1 MSVFISIITVLLV
14 LGILSAAHELGHFFV
29 AKLMKV
35 KAYEVSI
42 FVGPA
47 LFKWRKNNVD
57 YSIRCI
63 PIGAY
68 VRFNE
73 VDNEGKPIESDDPT
87 LLLNQPRWKRLIIA
101 LAGPFVN
108 LILGILIFIVFFCAT
123 GYTSLDLGATD
134 PGTQLYEQ
142 HYEVG
147 DTVVALNGKR
157 VFTYDELYISF
168 NFINDVDPVELTL
181 KSKETGE
188 KYNITLTP
196 VIKRQTMLGINRLK
210 DLDPDTGGWV
220 IAANWNEKSDLLQ
233 EGDILVSIDGRPM
246 DDNISEYV
254 SSKSENDT
262 VAIEYIRDG
271 QKMTGEVP
279 LFAYDHTNYRGIIL
293 QEHSVRSVGEFFGA
307 VGNAVKM
314 PVSILRLTGLVISNA
329 IGGKVEIYNVI
340 SGPVGV
346 VNVVDTV
353 VANEN
358 VNTGLKV
365 STLVMLAGMISVA
378 LTISNMLPLPGLDGA
393 QVIILIV
400 EMVIGRKLPQ
410 KAENAI
416 TIIGFFVLLGLVLL
430 AFASDIAKIVF
441 EGW

>member
-1 MSVFISIITVLLV
+1 MSVVISIITVLLV

-29 AKLMKV
+29 ARLMKV

-47 LFKWRKNNVD
+47 LFKWRKKDVD

-68 VRFNE
+68 VRFSE
-73 VDNEGKPIESDDPT
+73 VDNEGKPIESDDPS

-108 LILGILIFIVFFCAT
+108 LLLGILIFMVFYCAT
-123 GYTSLDLGATD
+123 SYTSLALGQTE

-147 DTVVALNGKR
+147 DTIVAVNGRK
-157 VFTYDELYISF
+157 VFTYDELYITF
-168 NFINDVDPVELTL
+168 NFISDADPVELTL

-188 KYNITLTP
+188 KYNVTLTP
-196 VIKRQTMLGINRLK
+196 VIKRQTMLGINRLA
-210 DLDPDTGGWV
+210 DLDKETGGWV
-220 IAANWNEKSDLLQ
+220 IASNWNEESDLLK
-233 EGDILVSIDGRPM
+233 EGDILVSIDGNPM
-246 DDNISEYV
+246 DENISDYV
-254 SSKSENDT
+254 SSKSEDDT
-262 VAIEYIRDG
+262 VTVEYIREG
-271 QKMTGEVP
+271 QTYTGEVA
-279 LFAYDHTNYRGIIL
+279 LFAYDHANYRGIVL
-293 QEHSVRSVGEFFGA
+293 QEHNVRSVGEFFGA
-307 VGNAVKM
+307 MGYAVKM

-329 IGGKVEIYNVI
+329 ISGEVEIYNVI

-358 VNTGLKV
+358 VNTGIKI
-365 STLVMLAGMISVA
+365 STLVMLAGMISIA

-416 TIIGFFVLLGLVLL
+416 TVIGFFVLLGLVLL